1 LATNGGLKVRVMV
14 VVSYLLGEN
23 KRGGDGSLPCV
34 AEQGGRGEAERHKT
48 GHLGVGGRAIERRR
62 RMVGCARRDGDDMR
76 IGTGTV
82 VGCGHMLGMAR
93 GMGTGK

>member
-1 LATNGGLKVRVMV
+1 MRVMV
-14 VVSYLLGEN
+14 VVSFLVGEN

-34 AEQGGRGEAERHKT
+34 AAPGGRGEAERHKT
-48 GHLGVGGRAIERRR
+48 WHLGVGGQAIERRR
-62 RMVGCARRDGDDMR
+62 QMVGRGRRDGDDMG

-82 VGCGHMLGMAR
+82 VGCGHMMGMAW